1 MREKQLTFG
10 PFRIEP
16 RQHALYRGP
25 TRLVLRTRSL
35 RLLAH
40 LVRNSGRLVTKQ
52 ELLEAVWPD
61 AHVGEAVLK
70 TSVAELRRV
79 LGDPAESPQFIV
91 NERGVGYRFIAPVGI
106 GNVPVPLT
114 GLIGRE
120 SELATIKQLLMSHRL
135 VTLWGTS
142 GLGKTRL
149 AIQVAADLVPHTP
162 HGVWWIGLGALSE
175 SSLVAQTVAAA
186 LAVRE
191 RPGYGLLDTLVDAC
205 QDREFLLVLDNCEHL
220 VTACASLVEAL
231 LRETSRLRI
240 LVTSREPLGVEGET
254 VWPVPP
260 LALPLS
266 SANAADVAASE
277 SGRFFLERARQAD
290 PFFALTDLNAAGV
303 AQICRRLEGVP
314 LAIAL
319 AAGRVKVLA
328 PDQIAARLDDVFSVL
343 GQEHRTDGR
352 HHTLKAATDW
362 SYELLSPKEQALLAR
377 LSVFSG
383 SFTLEA
389 AEAICSDPSTS
400 SGSPRAQSRGDSELP
415 AVDVFDLLARLVDR
429 SLINVVTAGRVIHR
443 YQLLE
448 IIRQYARRKL
458 PPESREYFRRHAEF
472 FLHLAEQIAPEVR
485 GPSSELSLLRLNN
498 EYHNIRSALQWCRE
512 TADNEIG
519 IRLAAV
525 LWIYWIRRG
534 LVGEGLNWTEAML
547 ECSGPT
553 APEVRAEALCGA
565 GVLRW
570 VRGDNQLARAR
581 LEESLALWRSTGEGP
596 GLARALHYL
605 GALARERGDLAT
617 ARQLCLESVEV
628 CRRASSPWDL
638 AVALSGLAAVA
649 SLEERLHEAVALY
662 EEAVDLFRAIADP
675 WILSFALR
683 QLATLATAEHQY
695 ARAEPCWRESVG
707 LLKSVEEDLGG
718 LSHGLEGMAAMHHA
732 RGDCVRAARLLGAAG
747 ALRARVEWNSPM
759 VWRSQRE
766 SLIAR
771 LIAAL
776 GEQAFNQY
784 GTEGAALSPDE
795 AIALALRVDPE
806 PRSSERNAAG
816 T

>member
-1 MREKQLTFG
+1 MLVMREKQLTFG

-16 RQHALYRGP
+16 REHALYRGP
-25 TRLVLRTRSL
+25 TRLVLGTRPL

-61 AHVGEAVLK
+61 AHVAEAVLK
-70 TSVAELRRV
+70 TSVAEIRRV
-79 LGDPAESPQFIV
+79 LGDPAESPQFVV

-135 VTLWGTS
+135 VTLWGAS

-162 HGVWWIGLGALSE
+162 HGVWWIGLGALSDP
-175 SSLVAQTVAAA
+175 SLVAQTVAAV

-191 RPGYGLLDTLVDAC
+191 RPGHGLLDTLIDAC
-205 QDREFLLVLDNCEHL
+205 QDRQFLLVLDNCEHL

-231 LRETSRLRI
+231 LGEASRLRI
-240 LVTSREPLGVEGET
+240 LATSREPLGLDGET
-254 VWPVPP
+254 VWPLPP

-266 SANAADVAASE
+266 SADAAEVVASE

-290 PFFALTDLNAAGV
+290 PFFAVTDLNATAV
-303 AQICRRLEGVP
+303 AQICRRLEGLP
-314 LAIAL
+314 LAIEL

-328 PDQIAARLDDVFSVL
+328 PEQIAARLDDVFSVL
-343 GQEHRTDGR
+343 GQEHHGR

-362 SYELLSPKEQALLAR
+362 SYDLLSPKEQVLLAR

-389 AEAICSDPSTS
+389 AEAICSD
-400 SGSPRAQSRGDSELP
+400 SELP
-415 AVDVFDLLARLVDR
+415 AVDVFDLLARLVGR
-429 SLINVVTAGRVIHR
+429 SLVNVVTAGPGTHR

-458 PPESREYFRRHAEF
+458 PSDSRGYFRRHAAF
-472 FLHLAEQIAPEVR
+472 FLQLAEQIVPEIR
-485 GPSSELSLLRLNN
+485 GPSSELSVSHLNM

-512 TADNEIG
+512 AGDKEEGIG

-547 ECSGPT
+547 ECSGST

-581 LEESLALWRSTGEGP
+581 LEKSLALWRSIGEGP

-617 ARQLCLESVEV
+617 ARQMCQESVEI

-638 AVALSGLAAVA
+638 AVGLSGLGAVA
-649 SLEERLHEAVALY
+649 SLEGRLHEAVALY

-695 ARAEPCWRESVG
+695 ARAEPYWRESVG

-718 LSHGLEGMAAMHHA
+718 LSHGLEGMAAVHRA
-732 RGDCVRAARLLGAAG
+732 RGDCARAARLLGAAG
-747 ALRARVEWNSPM
+747 ALRARVEWNSPTP
-759 VWRSQRE
+759 WRSQRE
-766 SLIAR
+766 SLVAR

-784 GTEGAALSPDE
+784 WTEGVALSPDE
-795 AIALALRVDPE
+795 AVALALRVDPE
-806 PRSSERNAAG
+806 PCSSDRNAAG